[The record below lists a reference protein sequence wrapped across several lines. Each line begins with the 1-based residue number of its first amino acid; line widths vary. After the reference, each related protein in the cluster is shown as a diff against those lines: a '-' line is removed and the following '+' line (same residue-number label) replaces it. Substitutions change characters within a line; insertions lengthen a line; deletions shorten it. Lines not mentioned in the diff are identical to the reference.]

1 MREGGLTDHPAA
13 RENGFSSGR
22 AQVTAISARQDP
34 SRAPRV
40 NKTSKAVRRKGR
52 AVTIDEVAQHA
63 RVSPMTVSRVING
76 HTGVREANRERVR
89 RSVKELGYRPN
100 AAASALAA
108 AQSTSIAL
116 IYTNPSSNYLRE
128 LLVGA
133 LRGSARAAAQ
143 LTIAAW
149 DGLDPRGRRDAAR
162 QLANSV
168 SGVILPP
175 PLCESKVI
183 VSEFVKAGVP
193 VVAIASGEFSSTISC
208 VRIDDHRASHD
219 MVAHLIAHGHSR
231 IGYIKGDPNQTA
243 SAHRW
248 QGYRDA
254 LTEAG
259 ITYDD
264 KLVQP
269 GHFTYRSG
277 LEAAERLL
285 ALRNPPTAIFASN
298 DDMASAVVS
307 VAHRRGLDVP
317 RDLSVVGFDDTS
329 AATMVWPELT
339 TIHQPIAAMA
349 GAAIDILLRQ
359 LRNAPR
365 STRVVVNHVVP
376 HQLVKRDSVANAEIL
391 AGASGVR
398 PRSRTTS
405 SHK

>member
-1 MREGGLTDHPAA
+1 M
-13 RENGFSSGR
+13 
-22 AQVTAISARQDP
+22 
-34 SRAPRV
+34 
-40 NKTSKAVRRKGR
+40 NKTPKAVRRKGR

-63 RVSPMTVSRVING
+63 GVSPMTVSRVING
-76 HTGVREANRERVR
+76 HAGVRDANRERVQ
-89 RSVKELGYRPN
+89 RSVRELGYRPN

-108 AQSTSIAL
+108 AQNTSIAL

-143 LTIAAW
+143 LVIAAW
-149 DGLDPRGRRDAAR
+149 DGLEPLARRDAAR
-162 QLANSV
+162 QLAAGV
-168 SGVILPP
+168 AGVILPP
-175 PLCESKVI
+175 PLCESKTI
-183 VSEFVKAGVP
+183 VAEFVKAGIP
-193 VVAIASGEFSSTISC
+193 VVSIASGKFSSSVSC

-219 MVAHLIAHGHSR
+219 MVAHLIAHGHTR

-243 SAHRW
+243 SEHRW
-248 QGYRDA
+248 QGYVDA
-254 LTEAG
+254 LAKAG
-259 ITYDD
+259 IAYDE
-264 KLVQP
+264 KLVQT

-285 ALRNPPTAIFASN
+285 SLRSPPTAIFASN
-298 DDMASAVVS
+298 DDMASAVIS

-349 GAAIDILLRQ
+349 DAAIDILLRQ
-359 LRNAPR
+359 LRSAST

-376 HQLVKRDSVANAEIL
+376 HQLVKRDSVANAENFS
-391 AGASGVR
+391 ATSGVR
-398 PRSRTTS
+398 RRPKATS
-405 SHK
+405 SRK